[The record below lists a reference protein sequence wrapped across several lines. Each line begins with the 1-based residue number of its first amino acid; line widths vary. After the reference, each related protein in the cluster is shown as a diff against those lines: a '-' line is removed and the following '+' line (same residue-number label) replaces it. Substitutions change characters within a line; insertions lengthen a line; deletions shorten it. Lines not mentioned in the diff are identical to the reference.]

1 MDTIQSVTLF
11 YLDPVSQLLRAIVKA
26 EGGQAAYLRAIRCSM
41 PSCKSYSQALAIGA
55 KTLRSRIMAYCGFC
69 DGGSGQL
76 RPLYVLECHK
86 AADPWTKEPN
96 PRRLAF
102 SYDFI
107 RFVGAKW
114 APVGASNDPTDLN
127 RHWVANVEAIYRKAV
142 QS

>member
-1 MDTIQSVTLF
+1 MDAIDSVSRY
-11 YLDPVSQLLRAIVKA
+11 YLDPVTLLLMAVVKA
-26 EGGQAAYLRAIRCSM
+26 EGGPKAYLKAIRCSR
-41 PSCKSYSQALAIGA
+41 PTCPNYEQALAIGA

-76 RPLYVLECHK
+76 RPLFVLECHK
-86 AADPWTKEPN
+86 GLDPWTKEPQ

-102 SYDFI
+102 SFDFI

-114 APVGASNDPTDLN
+114 APVGASNDPTNLN
-127 RHWVANVEAIYRKAV
+127 QHWVSNVEAIYRKSM